1 MSLYKISSIHNNEGF
16 SLFGVGWAG
25 YMVTVARSSL
35 PQVRW
40 IIVEKWSMLRKP
52 RARVLMCWM
61 MPFNPSRIA
70 LVHRWSKYVRMSR
83 Q

>member
-1 MSLYKISSIHNNEGF
+1 
-16 SLFGVGWAG
+16 
-25 YMVTVARSSL
+25 MVTVARSSL

-61 MPFNPSRIA
+61 MLFNPSRIA